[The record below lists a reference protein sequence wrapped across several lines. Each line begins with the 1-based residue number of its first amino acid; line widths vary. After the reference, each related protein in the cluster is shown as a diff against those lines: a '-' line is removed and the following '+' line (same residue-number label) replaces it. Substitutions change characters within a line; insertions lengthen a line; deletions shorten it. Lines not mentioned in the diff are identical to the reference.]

1 MARICPLFSSSEGN
15 CIYISGSSG
24 GLLVDAGVSGK
35 AILSALEDR
44 CIDPST
50 IHGILVTHSHTDH
63 IKAVKVL
70 GNKLGIPVYATE
82 QTLMDLEVKNMLS
95 PKSEA
100 VAIKDAFDIAD
111 IEVTPFATSHDCL
124 GSVGY
129 SFILPDGC
137 KMAVCTDLGIVTDE
151 VRNAISGAN
160 AIVIESNHDVTMLKN
175 GPYPPE
181 LKARIL
187 SDRGHLSNVACASEL
202 PSLIKS
208 GTTRFILG
216 HLSQHNNLP
225 NIARSCSEAV
235 LMSSGA
241 KNGRDYILKVAPV
254 SNGEMMYL

>member
-1 MARICPLFSSSEGN
+1 MAKICPLFSSSEGN
-15 CIYISGSSG
+15 CIYVSGSSG

-35 AILSALEDR
+35 AIISALEDR
-44 CIDPST
+44 SIELSS

-63 IKAVKVL
+63 IKAIKVL

-82 QTLMDLEVKNMLS
+82 QTLANLANKNMLS
-95 PKSEA
+95 KKSKII
-100 VAIKDAFDIAD
+100 AIKDRFDIAD
-111 IEVTPFATSHDCL
+111 IEVTPFSTSHDCV

-129 SFILPDGC
+129 SFLLPDGC
-137 KMAVCTDLGIVTDE
+137 KMAVCTDLGVVTEE
-151 VRNAISGAN
+151 VRNAISGAS
-160 AIVIESNHDVTMLKN
+160 AVVIESNHDVTMLKN

-187 SDRGHLSNVACASEL
+187 SEKGHLSNAACASEL
-202 PSLIKS
+202 PNLLKS

-235 LMSSGA
+235 LMGCGA